1 MVASFDIVDIFVD
14 PEVVSEILTSCP
26 DLRFISD
33 DTKRQLLEEYNPEAS
48 NYGNTQR
55 FPP

>member
-1 MVASFDIVDIFVD
+1 MVASFNIVDIFVD